1 MNYQAIR
8 AAIENPLLSAFGA
21 LVPAVPVYFDN
32 ITAVPPNT
40 TTEYVRVNITFGITN
55 EPTLTSSVDNARGA
69 LIIRIFTEKGRGPA
83 RNQVLL
89 TTAVNVLETLNNTA
103 KTNSG
108 TFMRLGEINGPTFS
122 STEESP
128 HFVGRIDT
136 SWVRQS
142 LPEDCCYSVISR
154 AVPAPLSIPLVSP
167 YGHHCSVRHVRRS
180 VLQTRWHH
188 RHLR

>member
-8 AAIENPLLSAFGA
+8 ASIENPLLTAFGA
-21 LVPAVPVYFDN
+21 LVPAVPIYFDN

-83 RNQVLL
+83 HNQVLL
-89 TTAVNVLETLNNTA
+89 TTAVNVLETLNNSA
-103 KTNSG
+103 KASTG

-136 SWVRQS
+136 SWVAT
-142 LPEDCCYSVISR
+142 V
-154 AVPAPLSIPLVSP
+154 LS
-167 YGHHCSVRHVRRS
+167 
-180 VLQTRWHH
+180 
-188 RHLR
+188 